1 MAGLAVAPDEHVVA
15 RLEEDD
21 PGPDAATLERAAHRR
36 ERDGRVPGADID
48 HDGDPGEP
56 LAVRRHE
63 LGEFGQELAGQVVD
77 DGVAEILE
85 ELRRGGLAAPD
96 RPLRITTAGSVTASD
111 EGRTSAGSVT
121 GRCA

>member
-1 MAGLAVAPDEHVVA
+1 MAGLAVPPDEDLVA

-21 PGPDAATLERAAHRR
+21 PGPDPATLERAAHGRQS
-36 ERDGRVPGADID
+36 DGRISGADID
-48 HDGDPGEP
+48 HDGDPSEP

-85 ELRRGGLAAPD
+85 QLRRGGLATPGQPAED
-96 RPLRITTAGSVTASD
+96 HDGRFGDRIGRGSDLGRLGHRPLR
-111 EGRTSAGSVT
+111 
-121 GRCA
+121 